1 MRIVIGGST
10 KAEKLS
16 PANMSHS
23 LNALK
28 LQTITHVVST
38 RLTTKYERSGSVGL
52 KIVILVFLSWLTHYR
67 KWANVFELAL

>member
-23 LNALK
+23 SNALK
-28 LQTITHVVST
+28 LQTITQCCQ
-38 RLTTKYERSGSVGL
+38 YETDYKV
-52 KIVILVFLSWLTHYR
+52 
-67 KWANVFELAL
+67 